1 MTVMDDGSIRS
12 NVFMTVTMM
21 ITNTSTG
28 AAKPPDRLNGLVY
41 DGKGSSAWA
50 SGDPP
55 WTGAVF
61 NIVGA
66 LQKPD
71 VGDKFYPLQQ
81 YTFKTNSFGAAN
93 DSDPKH
99 RFTTRVE
106 VSDPYVSNLNYG
118 WSIYRNVYPVWYR
131 WVIKPRPDEFRV
143 SPVPLVPNW
152 TPASSS
158 PVVIDP

>member
-1 MTVMDDGSIRS
+1 MNS
-12 NVFMTVTMM
+12 
-21 ITNTSTG
+21 
-28 AAKPPDRLNGLVY
+28 LVY
-41 DGKGSSAWA
+41 DGQGSSAWA

-66 LQKPD
+66 LQKPG

-81 YTFKTNSFGAAN
+81 YTFKPGSFGAA
-93 DSDPKH
+93 DDPQH
-99 RFTTRVE
+99 PFQTRVE

-131 WVIKPRPDEFRV
+131 WVIKPRPDDLRI
-143 SPVPLVPNW
+143 STVPLVPNW

-158 PVVIDP
+158 PVMADP